1 MSRIVWK
8 GPFIDEKIYYNI
20 IEKKNTLI
28 CSRNLIITPNLIGL
42 NLFVHNGKNLLKIK
56 IIEDMIGHK
65 FGEFSFTK
73 KKFSFKKKKN
83 KMGQKINPY
92 LFRLGFKDNL
102 WNSNYINYNF
112 EELSLFVY
120 QDIQIKN
127 YIYKFFKQN
136 KIFLHFCKIFRSQ
149 TELFI
154 FISFYV
160 SSKSINFITQINLI
174 QKIYLNILNK
184 KNLKKKKL
192 IRRLWVIFL
201 LKKKINTKENS
212 YKNFD
217 FIEQLLECLSIFTKK
232 NLDINIIL
240 QQINNKNLFLRFYHK
255 TKFLKSI
262 IIKLRKYSNS
272 LFFKESLNI
281 LSIVITKKNSAKL
294 IAEFLAFQFSVI
306 KKHNYFLN
314 FLKRA
319 LILLV
324 TSNFSSIQ
332 GLKILIKGRLN
343 GKLRAK
349 SRLLLI
355 GKIPLQTINSKISYS
370 TSVSYSLYG
379 TFGFK
384 IWICEK

>member
-1 MSRIVWK
+1 
-8 GPFIDEKIYYNI
+8 
-20 IEKKNTLI
+20 
-28 CSRNLIITPNLIGL
+28 
-42 NLFVHNGKNLLKIK
+42 
-56 IIEDMIGHK
+56 
-65 FGEFSFTK
+65 
-73 KKFSFKKKKN
+73 
-83 KMGQKINPY
+83 MGQKINPY

>member
-1 MSRIVWK
+1 
-8 GPFIDEKIYYNI
+8 
-20 IEKKNTLI
+20 
-28 CSRNLIITPNLIGL
+28 
-42 NLFVHNGKNLLKIK
+42 
-56 IIEDMIGHK
+56 
-65 FGEFSFTK
+65 
-73 KKFSFKKKKN
+73 
-83 KMGQKINPY
+83 
-92 LFRLGFKDNL
+92 
-102 WNSNYINYNF
+102 
-112 EELSLFVY
+112 
-120 QDIQIKN
+120 
-127 YIYKFFKQN
+127 
-136 KIFLHFCKIFRSQ
+136 
-149 TELFI
+149 
-154 FISFYV
+154 
-160 SSKSINFITQINLI
+160 
-174 QKIYLNILNK
+174 LNILNK

>member
-1 MSRIVWK
+1 
-8 GPFIDEKIYYNI
+8 
-20 IEKKNTLI
+20 
-28 CSRNLIITPNLIGL
+28 
-42 NLFVHNGKNLLKIK
+42 
-56 IIEDMIGHK
+56 
-65 FGEFSFTK
+65 
-73 KKFSFKKKKN
+73 
-83 KMGQKINPY
+83 MGQKINPY
-92 LFRLGFKDNL
+92 NFRLGFKDNL
-102 WNSNYINYNF
+102 WNSNHINSNF
-112 EELSLFVY
+112 EEFSLFVY

-136 KIFLHFCKIFRSQ
+136 KIHLHFCKIFRSQ

-160 SSKSINFITQINLI
+160 SSKSINLITQINLI
-174 QKIYLNILNK
+174 QKIYLNILK
-184 KNLKKKKL
+184 KKKKKKKKL
-192 IRRLWVIFL
+192 LKRLWTIFL
-201 LKKKINTKENS
+201 LKKKINTTENC

-217 FIEQLLECLSIFTKK
+217 FIEQLLECLNIFTKK
-232 NLDINIIL
+232 TLDINIVL
-240 QQINNKNLFLRFYHK
+240 QQLNNKNLFLLFNYK
-255 TKFLKSI
+255 TEFLKNSL
-262 IIKLRKYSNS
+262 IKLRKYSNS

-281 LSIVITKKNSAKL
+281 LSIAITKKNSAKL

-306 KKHNYFLN
+306 KKHNFFLN

-319 LILLV
+319 LILFV
-324 TSNFSSIQ
+324 TSNFSFIQ